1 MRFFVRFLNVIYFIL
16 MSPLV
21 TSCAEGDGFIKAP
34 TPKEALSGKE
44 EWKDWKELINPLLQ
58 KSYEEL
64 QKQKEMQIQFER
76 DIKTHATLTKDQL
89 QLAMNIHRY
98 NLSHDVVDKKV
109 YDDCTKW
116 MEIYEKE
123 IEIARKNYDGPA
135 YVFFFEEFVKLTF
148 VRAGLKIKVIH

>member
-1 MRFFVRFLNVIYFIL
+1 MRFLVKFLIVTYFIL
-16 MSPLV
+16 LSPLV

-34 TPKEALSGKE
+34 PPNEDIRGQE
-44 EWKDWKELINPLLQ
+44 DWKDWRELINPLLQ

-64 QKQKEMQIQFER
+64 QKQREMQIQFER
-76 DIKTHATLTKDQL
+76 DIKTYATLTKNQL

-98 NLSHDVVDKKV
+98 NLTHVEVTKEV

-116 MEIYEKE
+116 MVIYEA
-123 IEIARKNYDGPA
+123 EIAIARENYDGPA

-148 VRAGLKIKVIH
+148 VRAGLKIKVVN